1 MKKQCMF
8 VLTMVVCAVLLIACD
23 STKATISIPEDEVE
37 FVAHVFGSDDF
48 LEPVAG
54 MYAVTEQKGSL
65 TTSIPLKIVKG
76 ERNPKF
82 ILESFVLYVTDSKE
96 HPISAGSDL
105 VEFKAVDPKAA
116 YKSICDAS
124 LGDVV
129 KVTFQ
134 YTPTNSKEMDEIA
147 KSIVSCVIELNV
159 DEPDEEDEEVVKK
172 STSSSQVVETASPA
186 KSSVNWDKVL
196 DSYEQYADKYIAVM
210 KKVNAGDASAYAEM
224 AELLQQCNDLSEKLE
239 AANDDMSPSQIAR
252 FQKIM
257 NKFATAAAVL

>member
-8 VLTMVVCAVLLIACD
+8 VLTTVVCAVLLVACD
-23 STKATISIPEDEVE
+23 STKATISIPEDDVE
-37 FVAHVFGSDDF
+37 YVAHVFGSDDF

-76 ERNPKF
+76 ERNPNF
-82 ILESFVLYVTDSKE
+82 ILESFVLYVRDSKE
-96 HPISAGSDL
+96 QTISAGSKL
-105 VEFKAVDPKAA
+105 VEFQAVDPKAA

-147 KSIVSCVIELNV
+147 KAIVSCVIELNV
-159 DEPDEEDEEVVKK
+159 DEPDEDDEEEK
-172 STSSSQVVETASPA
+172 STSSSQVVKTASSA

-210 KKVNAGDASAYAEM
+210 KKVNAGDASAYSEM
-224 AELLQQCNDLSEKLE
+224 AELMQQCNDLGEKLE
-239 AANDDMSPSQIAR
+239 NANDDMSAAQIAR

-257 NKFATAAAVL
+257 NKFASAAAF